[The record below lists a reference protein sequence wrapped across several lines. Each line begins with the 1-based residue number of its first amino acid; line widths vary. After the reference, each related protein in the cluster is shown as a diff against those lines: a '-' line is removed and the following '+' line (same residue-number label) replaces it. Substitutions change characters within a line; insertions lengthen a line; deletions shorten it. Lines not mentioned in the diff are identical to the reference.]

1 MSGQRTFL
9 NQSVWKIVP
18 WEDDIGTKLPMDY
31 LVDIIADVANC
42 LADVRTFHGVAQN
55 HDPYWAQLRV
65 QVAICVKELNTW
77 WCQWE
82 ANHSQA
88 VRKAPSH
95 PATNDQFLPTL
106 LEYDTLRT
114 AYEICFYNTVR
125 ILLLQLCKTFQL
137 FPNQNPG
144 TDSAIILDIPNP
156 TILLGISSDSPGLAR
171 EILWSL
177 KYCYG
182 KSRRFVFMFSFLF
195 IQEVAYGCFAK
206 DSEEAEWFI
215 SQKWDG
221 LLTVDDIE
229 DANLLRRLLPEGKIT
244 LV

>member
-9 NQSVWKIVP
+9 SQSVWKRVP
-18 WEDDIGTKLPMDY
+18 WEDDIRTKLPMDD

-42 LADVRTFHGVAQN
+42 LADVKTLHGFAQN
-55 HDPYWAQLRV
+55 HDPYWAHLRV

-82 ANHSQA
+82 ENHPQA
-88 VRKAPSH
+88 VGAASSC
-95 PATNDQFLPTL
+95 PATKDQLLRTL

-114 AYEICFYNTVR
+114 AYEACFHNTVR
-125 ILLLQLCKTFQL
+125 ILLLQLCKIFQL

-156 TILLGISSDSPGLAR
+156 TVLLGISSDSLGLAR
-171 EILWSL
+171 EILRSL

-182 KSRRFVFMFSFLF
+182 KSRRFIFTFSFLF

-206 DSEEAEWFI
+206 DSEEARWFI
-215 SQKWDG
+215 SQNWAG
-221 LLTVDDIE
+221 LGTLDDVE
-229 DANLLRRLLPEGKIT
+229 DTNLLRRLLPEGKIS